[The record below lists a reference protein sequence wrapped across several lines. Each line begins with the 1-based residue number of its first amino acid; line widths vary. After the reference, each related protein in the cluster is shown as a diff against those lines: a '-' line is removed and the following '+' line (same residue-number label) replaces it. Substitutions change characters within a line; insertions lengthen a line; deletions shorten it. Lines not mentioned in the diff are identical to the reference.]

1 MKVVNNQPFE
11 LVYTLVEHLH
21 LGYIIEPHVVQIN
34 TLGNYTLTHQKVYNT
49 TIEYYEKRIDDTDRK
64 LVDILG
70 GFDQEVIV
78 KKFHPQSAIRPT
90 EFFKK
95 HFNEELFKN
104 FIRPYIEKR
113 LAEAIELLRGK
124 KIFILGKE
132 GNPTSKEV
140 HVAEQKSTVLFHFRR
155 DDDKVRYYP
164 TIKYKGERVEFSQRE
179 GVMITKRPAWLLVNG
194 MLYNFEKN
202 VDGNK
207 LQPFL
212 NKRFIMIPKASEAK
226 YFEKFVVP
234 LVEKFDVYAK
244 GFDIQTE
251 SLLGTPV
258 LKVDDGW
265 GDEVRLNLYYRY
277 SKQEFPYHATKKV
290 SVILEKSG
298 DNYIFKRLRR
308 SKEWED
314 AQRDILIQKGL
325 ELKEGC
331 SFIVKKQQDAIG
343 SNPYQA
349 IQWLNENIDLLKKQN
364 FIIEQDSHDGKYFI
378 GQSTLSIEVNEYRDW
393 FDVSAI
399 VRFGKHE
406 IPFMRLRSHILQGK
420 REFVLPSGEIA
431 IIPEEWF
438 AKYTGLLEFNE
449 SSDEIRLKKH
459 HWKLIDD
466 LQDSGTSK
474 EIENK
479 VAHLDFTQLSTPTPL
494 SPNFSGELRPYQ
506 HEGYNWFYFLQ
517 QNKFGGCLADDMG
530 LGKTIQTLAMLQKE
544 ADEMDEG
551 ILEDEIV
558 IPKAKGQTAQGAKNA
573 AKPQLNLFGGE
584 IDVEDVPRAAPSSNS
599 RCANRRTS
607 LIVLPT
613 SLIYNWEAE
622 AQKFAP
628 QLKVFVYTGTYRNR
642 EIDYFKEY
650 DLIISTYGVV
660 RLDIEILKDFRFHYV
675 ILDESQ
681 FIKNPASQ
689 TARAVNTLTCRN
701 KLVLTGTPV
710 ENSIVDLW
718 SQMNFLNPGLLGN
731 FNFFNEKFVIPIEK
745 HNNDLQRT
753 RLQKMIEP
761 FILRRTKEQVAKDLP
776 EKYEQVYYCEMTEEQ
791 ERQYEQTK
799 SKYRNQILKSVSEIG
814 INKSKLQI
822 LKGLMM
828 LRQIANHPAL
838 VSDDYL
844 GTSGKFD
851 EIIRKLNTALSEG
864 HKVLVFSQFVRQLG
878 IFKKYLQ
885 DEGKPF
891 CYIDG
896 SYSSKQRQ
904 QEVEK
909 FQKQK
914 TADVFLISLRAGG
927 VGLNLTEADYVFIVD
942 PWWNPAV
949 ERQATD
955 RSYRI
960 GQTKNVFNYKF
971 ITRNTVE
978 EKILTLQKKKLQL
991 AETLIT
997 SENSFLTNLNTD
1009 DLENIFD

>member
-11 LVYTLVEHLH
+11 LVYTILEHNH
-21 LGYIIEPHVVQIN
+21 LGHIIEPHVVQIN

-49 TIEYYEKRIDDTDRK
+49 TIDYFEKGVDDVDRK
-64 LVDILG
+64 LVNLLG
-70 GFDQEVIV
+70 ELDQEVIV
-78 KKFHPQSAIRPT
+78 KKFYKQKNTIRPT

-95 HFNEELFKN
+95 HFTEDLFKN
-104 FIRPYIEKR
+104 FIRPYVEKR
-113 LAEAIELLRGK
+113 LADAIELLRGK

-140 HVAEQKSTVLFHFRR
+140 HIAEQKSTVLFHFRR

-164 TIKYKGERVEFSQRE
+164 TIKYKDERVEFSQKD
-179 GVMITKRPAWLLVNG
+179 GVMITSNPAWMLVDG

-207 LQPFL
+207 LKPFL

-244 GFDIQTE
+244 GFDIKTE
-251 SLLGTPV
+251 SLFGTPV
-258 LKVDDGW
+258 LKIDDGW
-265 GDEVRLNLYYRY
+265 GEEIRLNLYFRY
-277 SKQEFPYHATKKV
+277 AQQEFPYHVTKKI
-290 SVILEKSG
+290 SVILEKEG

-308 SKEWED
+308 PKDWEEH
-314 AQRDILIQKGL
+314 QRQYLESKGL
-325 ELKEGC
+325 EIAEGC
-331 SFIVKKQQDAIG
+331 SFRVKKTEKEDTRSAYA
-343 SNPYQA
+343 S
-349 IQWLNENIDLLKKQN
+349 IQWLNDNIDSLKNHK
-364 FIIEQDSHDGKYFI
+364 FIIEQDKHDNKYFI
-378 GQSTLSIEVNEYRDW
+378 GQSTLSIEVNEYKDW
-393 FDVSAI
+393 FDVSAV

-406 IPFMRLRSHILQGK
+406 IPFIRLRTHILQGK
-420 REFVLPSGEIA
+420 REFILPDGEIA

-438 AKYTGLLEFNE
+438 AKYSALLEFNE
-449 SSDEIRLKKH
+449 SGNEIRLKKH
-459 HWKLIDD
+459 HWKIIDD
-466 LQDSGTSK
+466 LQDDKKSE
-474 EIENK
+474 EIEK
-479 VAHLDFTQLSTPTPL
+479 KLSKLDFKSLKEAEPL
-494 SPNFSGELRPYQ
+494 SPGFSGELRPYQ

-517 QNKFGGCLADDMG
+517 KNKFGGCLADDMG
-530 LGKTIQTLAMLQKE
+530 LGKTVQTLALLQKE
-544 ADEMDEG
+544 ADTPEPQTE
-551 ILEDEIV
+551 EVAETNTA
-558 IPKAKGQTAQGAKNA
+558 PKTE
-573 AKPQLNLFGGE
+573 AKPQLNLFGLSADQASTE
-584 IDVEDVPRAAPSSNS
+584 TAPQAPAQQSKAS
-599 RCANRRTS
+599 NRRTS
-607 LIVLPT
+607 LIILPT
-613 SLIYNWEAE
+613 SLIYNWQAEAE
-622 AQKFAP
+622 RFAP
-628 QLKVFVYTGTYRNR
+628 DLKVFVYTGTYRDR
-642 EIDYFKEY
+642 EIEYFKQY
-650 DLIISTYGVV
+650 DLIITTYGVV
-660 RLDIEILKDFRFHYV
+660 RLDIETLKEFKFHYV

-689 TARAVNTLTCRN
+689 TARAVNNLTCRH

-731 FNFFNEKFVIPIEK
+731 FNFFNEKFVVPIEK
-745 HNNDLQRT
+745 HNSEPERIK
-753 RLQKMIEP
+753 LQKIIEP

-776 EKYEQVYYCEMTEEQ
+776 EKYEQVYYCEMTDEQ
-791 ERQYEQTK
+791 ERVYEETK

-838 VSDDYL
+838 VNNDYL
-844 GTSGKFD
+844 GSSGKFD
-851 EIIRKLNTALSEG
+851 EIIRKLHTAWAGG
-864 HKVLVFSQFVRQLG
+864 HKVLLFSQFVQQLG
-878 IFKKYLQ
+878 IFKRYLQ

-896 SYSSKQRQ
+896 SCSPKQRQ
-904 QEVEK
+904 EEVDK
-909 FQKQK
+909 FQKDK
-914 TADVFLISLRAGG
+914 SADIFLISLRAGG

-997 SENSFLTNLNTD
+997 TENSFLSNINTD